1 MSIVDRLR
9 RYSARVGHALTPSAR
24 AWHGA
29 SVAVQL
35 VAVLVLV
42 GFVAT
47 ELVPNFSAQKLGAAA
62 VLVGALLLIG
72 VLGLL
77 VFALLQR
84 LPHRYRVVLLVL
96 APLVVLFMAPAED
109 WRGFALPIVLLLL
122 ASVIGGS
129 VLALARSGWQLQQ
142 RKVAAVGLLLGVT
155 GLAAGLYA
163 IFSDKEPANP
173 LLADYRLQDR
183 TLALENPGLP
193 GKHEVQTWSYGSGKD
208 RHRPE
213 FATAATLVARSVDG
227 SRLIDNWDGL
237 PGWLRTSYWGFDAQ
251 TLPLQARVWFPD
263 GEGPFPLVLIV
274 HGNHDMEDWSDP
286 GYGYLGEHLAS
297 RGFILASVDANFLN
311 GSLIDQVEFYKDRP
325 GLEKENDARGWL
337 LLEHLAQWRDWS
349 RDPGHQLFGKVDMD
363 RIALIGHS
371 RGGEAVA
378 IAAAFNPLSHYPD
391 DANLAFDYGF
401 NLRGVIAIAPV
412 DGQYQPRENGTPV
425 NDVNYF
431 TIHGSMD
438 GDVQSFEGAAQYAR
452 VGFKDPAQPRFKSSL
467 YVVGANH
474 GQFNTTWENLDT
486 GLLRAWTL
494 DLDGIM
500 PAAAQRDI
508 ARVYFT
514 AFLEV
519 VLRDRM
525 EYLPIFADSRRA
537 AAWLPDTFY
546 INQFADSSQ
555 RAIADFEEDIDLGT
569 MSLAGGAIS
578 GANLTKWYE
587 TRIKLK
593 WDTLDTHAAVFAWD
607 SRAQQGTAR
616 VDFKLPPGN
625 QVSGSGGTLLF
636 SLSQAGIETLP
647 DDWEGDD
654 GEARKDTKTIADEGE
669 REDAL
674 LDWSIVLRD
683 GNGAEAKLPL
693 RHDQALYPLVH
704 ALPRRASFLDDND
717 PTEVLFRT
725 HAFALDD
732 FVAVNPSFDAG
743 SIEMISFVFD
753 GSDKGAIIMDDI
765 SIRAAGTAADHAASA
780 SPQVARKQ

>member
-1 MSIVDRLR
+1 
-9 RYSARVGHALTPSAR
+9 
-24 AWHGA
+24 
-29 SVAVQL
+29 
-35 VAVLVLV
+35 
-42 GFVAT
+42 
-47 ELVPNFSAQKLGAAA
+47 
-62 VLVGALLLIG
+62 
-72 VLGLL
+72 
-77 VFALLQR
+77 
-84 LPHRYRVVLLVL
+84 
-96 APLVVLFMAPAED
+96 
-109 WRGFALPIVLLLL
+109 
-122 ASVIGGS
+122 
-129 VLALARSGWQLQQ
+129 
-142 RKVAAVGLLLGVT
+142 
-155 GLAAGLYA
+155 
-163 IFSDKEPANP
+163 
-173 LLADYRLQDR
+173 
-183 TLALENPGLP
+183 
-193 GKHEVQTWSYGSGKD
+193 
-208 RHRPE
+208 
-213 FATAATLVARSVDG
+213 
-227 SRLIDNWDGL
+227 
-237 PGWLRTSYWGFDAQ
+237 
-251 TLPLQARVWFPD
+251 
-263 GEGPFPLVLIV
+263 
-274 HGNHDMEDWSDP
+274 
-286 GYGYLGEHLAS
+286 
-297 RGFILASVDANFLN
+297 
-311 GSLIDQVEFYKDRP
+311 
-325 GLEKENDARGWL
+325 
-337 LLEHLAQWRDWS
+337 
-349 RDPGHQLFGKVDMD
+349 
-363 RIALIGHS
+363 
-371 RGGEAVA
+371 
-378 IAAAFNPLSHYPD
+378 
-391 DANLAFDYGF
+391 
-401 NLRGVIAIAPV
+401 
-412 DGQYQPRENGTPV
+412 
-425 NDVNYF
+425 
-431 TIHGSMD
+431 
-438 GDVQSFEGAAQYAR
+438 
-452 VGFKDPAQPRFKSSL
+452 
-467 YVVGANH
+467 
-474 GQFNTTWENLDT
+474 
-486 GLLRAWTL
+486 
-494 DLDGIM
+494 M

-654 GEARKDTKTIADEGE
+654 GEARKDTKTTADEGE

>member
-1 MSIVDRLR
+1 MSIVERLR
-9 RYSARVGHALTPSAR
+9 KYSVRVGHALTPSAR

-29 SVAVQL
+29 GVAVQL
-35 VAVLVLV
+35 VAALVLV
-42 GFVAT
+42 GFVAA
-47 ELVPNFSAQKLGAAA
+47 ELVPNFSLQKLGAAA

-77 VFALLQR
+77 AFALLQR

-193 GKHEVQTWSYGSGKD
+193 GKQEVQTWSYGSGKD

-213 FATAATLVARSVDG
+213 FAAAATLVARSVDG
-227 SRLIDNWDGL
+227 SRLLDNWDGL

-251 TLPLQARVWFPD
+251 ALPLQARVWFPD

-297 RGFILASVDANFLN
+297 RGFILASIDANFLN

-349 RDPGHQLFGKVDMD
+349 RDPAHRLFGKVDMN

-378 IAAAFNPLSHYPD
+378 IAAAFNRLSHYPD

-412 DGQYQPRENGTPV
+412 DGQYQPRESGTPV
-425 NDVNYF
+425 DDLNYF

-452 VGFKDPAQPRFKSSL
+452 VGFKDPARPRFKSSL

-486 GLLRAWTL
+486 GLFQAWTL

-500 PAAAQRDI
+500 PAAAQREI

-537 AAWLPDTFY
+537 AAWLPNTFY
-546 INQFADSSQ
+546 VNQFADSSQ
-555 RAIADFEEDIDLGT
+555 RAIADFEEDIDVGT
-569 MSLAGGAIS
+569 LSVAGGTIGA
-578 GANLTKWYE
+578 ANLTKWYE

-593 WDTLDTHAAVFAWD
+593 WDELDTHAAVFAWD
-607 SRAQQGTAR
+607 SRVHKKTAR
-616 VDFKLPPGN
+616 VDFRLPPASPL
-625 QVSGSGGTLLF
+625 QGSGGTLLF
-636 SLSQAGIETLP
+636 SVPPDGIETLP
-647 DDWEGDD
+647 DDWEGDE
-654 GEARKDTKTIADEGE
+654 GEARKSTKTTADEGE

-683 GNGAEAKLPL
+683 GNGAEAELPL

-732 FVAVNPSFDAG
+732 FVAVNPSFDAD
-743 SIEMISFVFD
+743 SIVMISFVFD

-780 SPQVARKQ
+780 SPKVARKQ

>member
-1 MSIVDRLR
+1 MSIVGRLR
-9 RYSARVGHALTPSAR
+9 KFIARVGDAFRPSDP
-24 AWHGA
+24 AWRGA
-29 SVAVQL
+29 IVAVQL
-35 VAVLVLV
+35 VAALVLA
-42 GFVAT
+42 GFVAA
-47 ELVPNFSAQKLGAAA
+47 EVAPHFSVQKLGASA
-62 VLVGALLLIG
+62 VMVGALLAVG
-72 VLGLL
+72 ALGLL
-77 VFALLQR
+77 AFALLRR
-84 LPHRYRVVLLVL
+84 LPQAYRAVLFVL
-96 APLVVLFMAPAED
+96 APLIVLFVAPSED

-122 ASVIGGS
+122 ASLIGGS
-129 VLALARSGWQLQQ
+129 LLVLRRSGWQPQ
-142 RKVAAVGLLLGVT
+142 RHKMAALGLLLGVV
-155 GLAAGLYA
+155 GLAAGLFA

-173 LLADYRLQDR
+173 LLTDYRLEDR

-193 GKHEVQTWSYGSGKD
+193 GKHEVLTWTYGSGKD

-213 FATAATLVARSVDG
+213 YAAAATLVARSVDG
-227 SRLIDNWDGL
+227 SRLIDHWDGL
-237 PGWLRTSYWGFDAQ
+237 TGWLRTSYWGFDARA
-251 TLPLQARVWFPD
+251 LPLQARVWLPA

-274 HGNHDMEDWSDP
+274 HGNHDMEDSSDP

-297 RGFILASVDANFLN
+297 RGIILASVDANFLN

-325 GLEKENDARGWL
+325 GLEEENDARGWL

-349 RDPGHQLFGKVDMD
+349 RDPGHRLFGKVDMD

-378 IAAAFNPLSHYPD
+378 IAAAFNRLSHYPG
-391 DANLAFDYGF
+391 DASLAFDYDF
-401 NLRGVIAIAPV
+401 NLLGVIAIAPV
-412 DGQYQPRENGTPV
+412 DGQYKPRESGTPMD
-425 NDVNYF
+425 DVNYF

-452 VGFKDPAQPRFKSSL
+452 VAFRDPVQPHFKSSL

-500 PAAAQRDI
+500 PAEQQRDI
-508 ARVYFT
+508 ARVYFS
-514 AFLEV
+514 AFLDI

-537 AAWLPDTFY
+537 AAWLPSTFY

-555 RAIADFEEDIDLGT
+555 QAIADFEEDVDLGT
-569 MSLAGGAIS
+569 MSLAGGAIT

-607 SRAQQGTAR
+607 SRAQKQTAR

-625 QVSGSGGTLLF
+625 QIAGSGGALLF
-636 SLSQAGIETLP
+636 SLSQADIATLP
-647 DDWEGDD
+647 DDWEDEGDD
-654 GEARKDTKTIADEGE
+654 REARG
-669 REDAL
+669 DAL

-683 GNGAEAKLPL
+683 GNGAEAELPL
-693 RHDQALYPLVH
+693 SHDHALYPLVH
-704 ALPRRASFLDDND
+704 AVPRRASFLDDND
-717 PTEVLFRT
+717 PAEVLLRSY
-725 HAFALDD
+725 AFPLDA
-732 FVAVNPSFDAG
+732 FLAANPSFDPTRIA
-743 SIEMISFVFD
+743 MISFVFD
-753 GSDKGAIIMDDI
+753 ASDKGAIIMDDL
-765 SIRAAGTAADHAASA
+765 SIRAGHR
-780 SPQVARKQ
+780 SPE

>member
-9 RYSARVGHALTPSAR
+9 KYSVCVRHSLTPSDR

-29 SVAVQL
+29 TIAVQT
-35 VAVLVLV
+35 VAAMVLV
-42 GFVAT
+42 GFVAA
-47 ELVPNFSAQKLGAAA
+47 ELAPNFSLQKLGAAA
-62 VLVGALLLIG
+62 VLVGGLLAVG
-72 VLGLL
+72 ALGLL
-77 VFALLQR
+77 AFALLQR

-96 APLVVLFMAPAED
+96 APVVVLFVAPAED
-109 WRGFALPIVLLLL
+109 WRGFALPIILLTL

-129 VLALARSGWQLQQ
+129 LLVLWRSGWRLQSH
-142 RKVAAVGLLLGVT
+142 KMAALGLLLGVS
-155 GLAAGLYA
+155 GLGLGLYA
-163 IFSDKEPANP
+163 IFNEQEPANP
-173 LLADYRLQDR
+173 LLTAYRQDDR
-183 TLALENPGLP
+183 TLSLENPGLP
-193 GKHEVQTWSYGSGKD
+193 GKHQVQTWSYGSGKD

-213 FATAATLVARSVDG
+213 FAAAATLVARSVDG
-227 SRLIDNWDGL
+227 SGLIDNWDGL
-237 PGWLRTSYWGFDAQ
+237 PGWLRTSYWGFDAKA
-251 TLPLQARVWFPD
+251 LPLQARVWSPE

-286 GYGYLGEHLAS
+286 GYGYLGELLAS

-325 GLEKENDARGWL
+325 GLKEENDARGWL

-349 RDPGHQLFGKVDMD
+349 RDPRHPLFGKIDMD

-378 IAAAFNPLSHYPD
+378 VAAAFNRLSHYPD
-391 DANLAFDYGF
+391 NGNLAFDYGF

-425 NDVNYF
+425 TDVNYF

-452 VGFKDPAQPRFKSSL
+452 VGFKETAPLRFKSSM

-486 GLLRAWTL
+486 GLLRAWAL
-494 DLDGIM
+494 DLKGIM
-500 PAAAQRDI
+500 PAEAQRDI

-537 AAWLPDTFY
+537 AAWLPDAFY

-555 RAIADFEEDIDLGT
+555 LTIADFEEDIDLGT
-569 MSLAGGAIS
+569 LSLAGGTVTA
-578 GANLTKWYE
+578 ANLTKWYE

-593 WDTLDTHAAVFAWD
+593 WDTLDTHAAVYAWD
-607 SRAQQGTAR
+607 SRAQPDTAR
-616 VDFKLPPGN
+616 VDFQLPPGI
-625 QVSGSGGTLLF
+625 QFSGSGSTLLF
-636 SLSQAGIETLP
+636 SLSQVGVETLP
-647 DDWEGDD
+647 DGWEEKD
-654 GEARKDTKTIADEGE
+654 EQARKIAKTTADESEGE
-669 REDAL
+669 EGAL

-683 GNGAEAKLPL
+683 GNGAEAELPL

-704 ALPRRASFLDDND
+704 ARPRRAPFLDDND
-717 PTEVLFRT
+717 PTEVLFRSY
-725 HAFALDD
+725 ALPLDD
-732 FVAVNPSFDAG
+732 FVKANPLFDADG
-743 SIEMISFVFD
+743 IAIISFVFD
-753 GSDKGAIIMDDI
+753 GTDKGAIIMDDI
-765 SIRAAGTAADHAASA
+765 SIRPAFRPGPPVT
-780 SPQVARKQ
+780 VF